1 MFICWCLVHL
11 RARVRLVLNGE
22 EGDGLAGLASSAS
35 SSDTVDVIFD
45 GQGELLMLA
54 NAQR

>member
-1 MFICWCLVHL
+1 MFICGCLVHL

-22 EGDGLAGLASSAS
+22 EGDGLAGLASSAGS
-35 SSDTVDVIFD
+35 SNTVNIVFD

-54 NAQR
+54 NAQM